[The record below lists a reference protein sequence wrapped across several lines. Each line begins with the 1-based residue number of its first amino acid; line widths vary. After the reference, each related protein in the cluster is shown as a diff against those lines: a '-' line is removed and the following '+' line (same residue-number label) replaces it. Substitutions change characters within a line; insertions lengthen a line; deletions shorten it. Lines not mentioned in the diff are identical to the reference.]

1 MDQIKIGKFIAENR
15 KKKNLTQTQLAEKLN
30 ITDRAVSKWETGKS
44 MPDTSIMLE
53 LCQELEISVNELLI
67 GEKIENNEYKEKTEE
82 LLIEMAKT
90 EEKYNKKLLSSMYVI
105 MVPSL
110 IFYFITLL
118 VTGAFVPEGPNQLII
133 ILLSSIVFFITI
145 FVALKYEAEA
155 GYYECKNCKH
165 RYVPEY
171 SDVVWSMHMGT
182 TRYLKC
188 PECKKRSWSKKV
200 MKK

>member
-82 LLIEMAKT
+82 LLIEMAKA

-105 MVPSL
+105 MVTSL

-165 RYVPEY
+165 RYVAEY

-188 PECKKRSWSKKV
+188 PECNKRSWSKKV

>member
-67 GEKIENNEYKEKTEE
+67 GEKIEKNDYKQKTEE
-82 LLIEMAKT
+82 LLIEMAKA

-105 MVPSL
+105 MVTSL